1 MYYAI
6 MDKNSNHLK
15 SDQNGQLAI
24 FDTRSQAMKYKKDM
38 VDVDGNGVRIVLVDV
53 KYHNEEDRVK

>member
-1 MYYAI
+1 

-24 FDTRSQAMKYKKDM
+24 FDTRSQAINYKKQM

-53 KYHNEEDRVK
+53 KYHYEEDRV